1 MTRSLPT
8 PQFGNESR
16 PQPRPHGLA
25 PADGAAVVHS
35 ASVSQRP
42 RQAPTVRD
50 PRDIAALLRHQAS
63 LLSEAAEISAQIAEI
78 QVAASAGI
86 GVMGDVTQLSPD
98 NPALAASAPVL
109 TVADVARRLQVAQR
123 TVRRWRQSGE
133 LPAAIEVS
141 GIIRW
146 RAEVIEDW
154 VLAREQVRAGRS
166 ER

>member
-1 MTRSLPT
+1 M
-8 PQFGNESR
+8 
-16 PQPRPHGLA
+16 
-25 PADGAAVVHS
+25 
-35 ASVSQRP
+35 
-42 RQAPTVRD
+42 RD

-141 GIIRW
+141 
-146 RAEVIEDW
+146 A
-154 VLAREQVRAGRS
+154 A
-166 ER
+166 